1 MKTNVSVEM
10 EIVVGTKN
18 EVGELSRVSCAI
30 AEGRVNI
37 RSICG
42 YGVDGEGHIRVV
54 TENNERE
61 IELLTKAGFKASEHE
76 VVRCEVSPNV
86 LHPDIGSA
94 LTGYD
99 IESNYWCASA
109 HGGEHAV
116 LYFSLRDNMSATN
129 LG

>member
-54 TENNERE
+54 TENNERA
-61 IELLTKAGFKASEHE
+61 IELLTKAGYKA
-76 VVRCEVSPNV
+76 SPNV